1 MESRRI
7 YDSIIRS
14 PSSPL
19 LYFLTPWI
27 SRRPYTPILFS
38 QSAKPS
44 IRSFSNDTQHLQS
57 SAAAAAKEPENES
70 PPKESSRDAL
80 LNRLANHRPAT
91 STQRTSRF
99 SSPRAQKE
107 NRPGASSPP
116 TTPSKSHEPRLE
128 DPIRSDPDFMSL
140 LDDIPKPAPRP
151 FDSRRSRFPSPPP
164 QDLSSN
170 SSSTDIFNAFN
181 SSRNRSNRPSS
192 IDVSRMLS
200 PTSTSP
206 SSEFLN
212 QPPMPPPV
220 PSLRLGP
227 STGRSVTIDNSRG
240 MDLGRGFK
248 KLEINCAKNLIK
260 HDFNRQKF
268 HERPGL
274 KRKRLHGMRWRKRFK
289 LGFKAVVQ
297 KVSDMKRRGW

>member
-7 YDSIIRS
+7 CDSIIRS

-19 LYFLTPWI
+19 LYFLTPSI

-38 QSAKPS
+38 HSAKPS
-44 IRSFSNDTQHLQS
+44 IRSFSNGTQHFQS
-57 SAAAAAKEPENES
+57 SAAAAAKEPENDS
-70 PPKESSRDAL
+70 PSKESSTDAL
-80 LNRLANHRPAT
+80 LDSLANQRPAT

-99 SSPRAQKE
+99 SSPRAQKD

-116 TTPSKSHEPRLE
+116 TTESQSHEPRLE
-128 DPIRSDPDFMSL
+128 DSIRSDPDFMSL

-151 FDSRRSRFPSPPP
+151 FDSRRSSFSSPPP
-164 QDLSSN
+164 RDLSPN

-181 SSRNRSNRPSS
+181 LSRKRSRRPSS
-192 IDVSRMLS
+192 IDISKMLS

-212 QPPMPPPV
+212 QPPMPPPAS
-220 PSLRLGP
+220 SLRLGP
-227 STGRSVTIDNSRG
+227 SIGRSVAIDSSRG

-248 KLEINCAKNLIK
+248 KLDMECARNNVRNDSI
-260 HDFNRQKF
+260 RQRF

-274 KRKRLHGMRWRKRFK
+274 KRKRMHRVRWRRRFK

-297 KVSDMKRRGW
+297 KVADMKRRGW